1 MQEKS
6 DKFAKEKGHHRS
18 DALMFCQ
25 KMRQNSCCKLAAG
38 IASIA
43 CAAATAVV
51 ISCYEATVVVTA
63 AAVAEQE

>member
-18 DALMFCQ
+18 DALMFC
-25 KMRQNSCCKLAAG
+25 RYNRYTNRYKLAAG
-38 IASIA
+38 IA

-51 ISCYEATVVVTA
+51 ACCYIAAVIVVA
-63 AAVAEQE
+63 AATEQE

>member
-18 DALMFCQ
+18 DALMFCRYNRY
-25 KMRQNSCCKLAAG
+25 KNRYKLAAG
-38 IASIA
+38 IACIA

-51 ISCYEATVVVTA
+51 ACCYIAAVIVVA
-63 AAVAEQE
+63 AATEQE